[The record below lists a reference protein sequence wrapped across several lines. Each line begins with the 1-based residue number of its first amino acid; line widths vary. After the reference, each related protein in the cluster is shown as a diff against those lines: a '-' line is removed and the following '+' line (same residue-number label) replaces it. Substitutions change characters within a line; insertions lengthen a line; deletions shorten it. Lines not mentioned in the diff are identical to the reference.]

1 MQMVTLKCRVF
12 TENFNTNCYSRN
24 IKYFIFIFFCFPD
37 SKCPQVDAMKLESYY
52 SSNDPSDIGKEKAK
66 NLRHKAHN
74 KHKGSRRYQHLL
86 KLVRIKNQSQ
96 HSQSTY
102 KSLRWTIYWFLF
114 GKDLFIP
121 SRVSMT
127 YSNLTLAK
135 LVVRTTVLKGES
147 DYLMMNDLMS
157 AFW

>member
-102 KSLRWTIYWFLF
+102 KSLR
-114 GKDLFIP
+114 
-121 SRVSMT
+121 
-127 YSNLTLAK
+127 
-135 LVVRTTVLKGES
+135 
-147 DYLMMNDLMS
+147 
-157 AFW
+157 